1 MKQITVFEGIFIGVM
16 LLLLCAPLWT
26 MLAIALPF
34 YLALSS
40 VVSLA
45 ALAYFLYLLWRLPH
59 RPGKLLLGVISSL
72 LLLPALVFLSFPALV
87 LLSAGCLWLLR
98 SWLRYRSPLS
108 GICDALLIAFGL
120 AAAVWAALQ
129 TGSILISLWCF
140 FLVQALFCLIPRQFS
155 KKAGKRVAIA
165 VCRPEGGFDA
175 AFAAAEQA
183 LRRLC

>member
-1 MKQITVFEGIFIGVM
+1 MKQISVFEGILIGI
-16 LLLLCAPLWT
+16 LLLLFCAPLWA

-34 YLALSS
+34 CLALSS
-40 VVSLA
+40 LVSLA
-45 ALAYFLYLLWRLPH
+45 ALAYFLYLLWRLPY
-59 RPGKLLLGVISSL
+59 RPGKLLLGVTSCL
-72 LLLPALVFLSFPALV
+72 LLLPAFVFLSLPALV
-87 LLSAGCLWLLR
+87 LLSAGCLWMLR

-108 GICDALLIAFGL
+108 GVCDALLIAFGL

-155 KKAGKRVAIA
+155 KKTADRAA
-165 VCRPEGGFDA
+165 TTVCRPEGGFDE

-183 LRRLC
+183 LRRLV